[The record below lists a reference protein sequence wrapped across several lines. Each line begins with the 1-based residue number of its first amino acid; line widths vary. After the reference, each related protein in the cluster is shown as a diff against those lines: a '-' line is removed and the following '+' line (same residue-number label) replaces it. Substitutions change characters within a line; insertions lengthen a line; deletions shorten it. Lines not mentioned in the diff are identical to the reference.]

1 MKQGKMKIIFG
12 LVVRAK
18 VGEMDEKTREGG
30 SIRMM
35 KEVVGCAQTVVGKKK
50 FCIQFKDDKYKY
62 MSTGQLMMVL
72 GEEEVDKVGDK
83 SISNIPK
90 KEKVA
95 CRFLVGILLLIKVV
109 WIGILLLF

>member
-1 MKQGKMKIIFG
+1 
-12 LVVRAK
+12 
-18 VGEMDEKTREGG
+18 
-30 SIRMM
+30 
-35 KEVVGCAQTVVGKKK
+35 
-50 FCIQFKDDKYKY
+50 
-62 MSTGQLMMVL
+62 MMVL